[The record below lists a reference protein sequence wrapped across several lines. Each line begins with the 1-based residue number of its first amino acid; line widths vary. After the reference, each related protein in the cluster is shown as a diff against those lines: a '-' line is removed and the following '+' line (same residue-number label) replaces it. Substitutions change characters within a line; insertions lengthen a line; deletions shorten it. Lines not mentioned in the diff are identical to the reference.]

1 MWHAVQ
7 YTRHTGRKM
16 IAEYVIKPRQRKTSG
31 PEEQYDAGQ
40 INAPYFFEYCF
51 MLYYNTVY

>member
-1 MWHAVQ
+1 VQ